1 MAETNKKMSKKIKA
15 VIVILICL
23 IVLSAGALTV
33 RVIYL
38 NFFADKTVT
47 TVVPDNLIGEDTET
61 PPQDNS
67 ENNNSGEETESDPT
81 STTPTDNPSA
91 NTQKATSIELY
102 KGKASDNEKF
112 TAENM
117 LPGDNETKY
126 FAVRVNHHKNV
137 DVFFNAEVTEQT
149 KALGEVLH
157 IKVTHLE
164 NEKVLYD
171 GTFAELNKDGYSELF
186 TTTHSTETVAYY
198 KIEVS
203 LPTSIGNEHQQ
214 AKLMADFNWFVKD
227 RDALDSP
234 QTGDTSNIVLW
245 FVLMLSSLTMM
256 IILLFFRRKDKE
268 EKNAEQ
274 N

>member
-1 MAETNKKMSKKIKA
+1 MAETKQNRLKKVKA
-15 VIVILICL
+15 VIITLLCL
-23 IVLSAGALTV
+23 LTLSVGALTARIV
-33 RVIYL
+33 YL

-47 TVVPDNLIGEDTET
+47 TVVPDNLIGEDFESK
-61 PPQDNS
+61 PSDNDEDNS
-67 ENNNSGEETESDPT
+67 STPANAEPSTPSNIANGNN
-81 STTPTDNPSA
+81 
-91 NTQKATSIELY
+91 QKATTIELY

-126 FAVRVNHHKNV
+126 FAVKVNHHKNV

-164 NEKVLYD
+164 NENVLYD
-171 GTFAELNKDGYSELF
+171 GTFADLHPDGYSELF
-186 TTTHSTETVAYY
+186 ATNSSTETVAYY
-198 KIEVS
+198 KIEIS
-203 LPTSIGNEHQQ
+203 LPTSVGNEYGQ

-227 RDALDSP
+227 KDALDSP

-245 FVLMLSSLTMM
+245 FVLMLSSLAMM
-256 IILLFFRRKDKE
+256 IILLFFRRKIEE

>member
-1 MAETNKKMSKKIKA
+1 MAETNNKMSKKIKA
-15 VIVILICL
+15 VIFILICL
-23 IVLSAGALTV
+23 IVLSAGALAA
-33 RVIYL
+33 RVVYL

-61 PPQDNS
+61 PDQNNS
-67 ENNNSGEETESDPT
+67 ENNESDEETESDST
-81 STTPTDNPSA
+81 STTPTDNSTT
-91 NTQKATSIELY
+91 NTPKATSIELY

-112 TAENM
+112 TVNNM
-117 LPGDNETKY
+117 FPGDNETKY
-126 FAVRVNHHKNV
+126 FAVKVNHHKNV
-137 DVFFNAEVTEQT
+137 DVFFNTEVTEQT

-186 TTTHSTETVAYY
+186 ATQSSTETVAYY

-203 LPTSIGNEHQQ
+203 LPTSTGNEYQQ
-214 AKLMADFNWFVKD
+214 AKLMADFNWYVLD

-245 FVLMLSSLTMM
+245 FVLMLSSLAMM
-256 IILLFFRRKDKE
+256 IILLFFRRREKE
-268 EKNAEQ
+268 EKNAEE

>member
-1 MAETNKKMSKKIKA
+1 MAEELKKKMSKKIKA
-15 VIVILICL
+15 IIAILLCL
-23 IVLSAGALTV
+23 IILTAGTLTA

-38 NFFADKTVT
+38 NYFADKTVT
-47 TVVPDNLIGEDTET
+47 TVVPDNLIGEDPE
-61 PPQDNS
+61 S
-67 ENNNSGEETESDPT
+67 EPSNNNEADSS
-81 STTPTDNPSA
+81 TPTNSDTSAPSNTA
-91 NTQKATSIELY
+91 NGNSGQAITIELY

-112 TAENM
+112 QVHNM
-117 LPGDNETKY
+117 LPGDSEVKY
-126 FAVRVNHHKNV
+126 FAVKVNHHKNV

-149 KALGEVLH
+149 KNLANVLN

-164 NEKVLYD
+164 NGNVLYN
-171 GTFAELNKDGYSELF
+171 GSFADINKDGYSELF
-186 TTTHSTETVAYY
+186 ATNSSTETVAYY

-203 LPTSIGNEHQQ
+203 LPTSTGNECQQ

-245 FVLMLSSLTMM
+245 FVLMLSSLMM
-256 IILLFFRRKDKE
+256 IIILLFSKRNEKE
-268 EKNAEQ
+268 DKNAEQ

>member
-1 MAETNKKMSKKIKA
+1 MAEELKKKMSKKTKTIIA
-15 VIVILICL
+15 ILLCL
-23 IVLSAGALTV
+23 IILSAGALTA

-38 NFFADKTVT
+38 NYFADKTVT
-47 TVVPDNLIGEDTET
+47 TVVPDNLIGEDPESK
-61 PPQDNS
+61 PSNNNEDNS
-67 ENNNSGEETESDPT
+67 NAPTNAETSAPSNTTDSNS
-81 STTPTDNPSA
+81 
-91 NTQKATSIELY
+91 QKATSIELY

-112 TAENM
+112 TVNNM
-117 LPGDNETKY
+117 LPGDTEIKY
-126 FAVRVNHHKNV
+126 FAVKVNHHKNV

-171 GTFAELNKDGYSELF
+171 GTFADLNKDGYSELF
-186 TTTHSTETVAYY
+186 ATNNSTETVAYY

-203 LPTSIGNEHQQ
+203 LPTSVGNEHQQ
-214 AKLMADFNWFVKD
+214 AKLMADFNWSVLD
-227 RDALDSP
+227 TDALDSP

-245 FVLMLSSLTMM
+245 FVLMLSSLAMM
-256 IILLFFRRKDKE
+256 IILLFFRRKIEE
-268 EKNAEQ
+268 EKYAEQ

>member
-1 MAETNKKMSKKIKA
+1 MAETKKKMSKKIKA
-15 VIVILICL
+15 IIIILICL
-23 IVLSAGALTV
+23 IILSVGALAA

-67 ENNNSGEETESDPT
+67 ENDNNEVGTESATD
-81 STTPTDNPSA
+81 TTVPTDTSSETN
-91 NTQKATSIELY
+91 QKATSIELY
-102 KGKASDNEKF
+102 KGKASDNENF

-117 LPGDNETKY
+117 LPGDSEVKY
-126 FAVRVNHHKNV
+126 FAVKVNHHKNV

-171 GTFAELNKDGYSELF
+171 GTFADLNKDGYSELF
-186 TTTHSTETVAYY
+186 ATQSSTETVAYY

-203 LPTSIGNEHQQ
+203 LPTSVGNEYSQ
-214 AKLMADFNWFVKD
+214 AKLMADFNWYVTD
-227 RDALDSP
+227 TDALDSP

-245 FVLMLSSLTMM
+245 FVLMLSSLAMM
-256 IILLFFRRKDKE
+256 IILLFFRRKIEE
-268 EKNAEQ
+268 EKYAEQ